1 MRLFIIE
8 FIHFLLR
15 NLRYTI
21 VQTERTWKD
30 PPKASLY

>member
-1 MRLFIIE
+1 MRFFIIE
-8 FIHFLLR
+8 FIQFLLR

-30 PPKASLY
+30 SPKASL